1 MALAGEAKGLHKDR
15 ESIRIT
21 GVSHQYGAKQALDG
35 VSLVLHARTTIGL
48 IGPDGV
54 GKSTLLGLIAGVKR
68 VQHGEVIV
76 LDADLCVR
84 DARERVLPRIAFM
97 PQGLGR
103 NLYPTLSVYE
113 NIDFF
118 ARLFGLADAER
129 AQRIARLLDATG
141 LAPFPDRPAG
151 KLSGGM
157 KQKLGLCC
165 ALVHNPDLLI
175 LDEPTTGVDP
185 LSRRQFWTLVD
196 DLRREHEGM
205 SVIVATA
212 YMEEAQRFEHLVA
225 MDDGR
230 VLVSD
235 STEAVLRRA
244 GTPNLEAAY
253 IALLP
258 EHKRGDAGKLVIAPR
273 EPVAG
278 PPAIEAVGLT
288 RRFGSFVAV
297 DHVSFRIERAEIF
310 GFLGSNGCGK
320 TTTMKMLTGLLD
332 ATEGTAT
339 LLGKPIKATD
349 MSTRM
354 RVGYMSQSFSL
365 YEELSVRRNL
375 ELHAKLYRME
385 GERARRAV
393 ARSLE
398 DFELAPYAD
407 ERPAGLSLGIRQRL
421 QLAAA
426 CLHGPEV
433 LILDEPTSGVDPGA
447 RDMFWR
453 HLARL
458 SREAHVTIFIS
469 THFMNE
475 AARCDRISFMHR
487 GRVLAFGTPEALRAA
502 RNAATLEDAFVA
514 WLEDAQRD
522 EAQSSGVAKAASTSG
537 PITDASGAPHRPRGA
552 AATTGAMA
560 GALAAVPPLAR
571 TWAFARRETLEL
583 ARDRLRLAFAL
594 LGPVVLLLAA
604 AWSVSFDV
612 DNVRFATLDRD
623 RTVASRELIEQF
635 AGSHY
640 FVPSGEA
647 HSDDDAGR
655 LLRAADA
662 QLVVEIP
669 PGFGRDLLAGRRPE
683 LAFYVDGS
691 SPFPGATIDTYVNA
705 VLLRYVSMQ
714 MARAPVAQPTLPMSV
729 ETRFVYN
736 ETFRSIYAITPGI
749 IMLALILIPTML
761 TALGVVREKE
771 MGSITNLYASP
782 ASVGEYL
789 LGKQM
794 PYVALAMLSYLLLV
808 VLTVTVLRVPL
819 KGSFIALSFGALLF
833 VLAATG
839 LGLLVSTFVRSQVAA
854 IFGTAILCLIPSV
867 NFSGLLYPVSTLT
880 GTGYWAGV
888 GFPSSWFQLVS
899 LGSFTK
905 GLGAASFGTMY
916 AALAGFALAYLFG
929 AWCLLPKQET

>member
-1 MALAGEAKGLHKDR
+1 MALVGEVTEFRKDS
-15 ESIRIT
+15 EAIRIA
-21 GVSHQYGAKQALDG
+21 GVSHQYGATRALDG
-35 VSLVLHARTTIGL
+35 VSLVLPARTTIGL

-68 VQHGEVIV
+68 VQHGEVSV
-76 LDADLCVR
+76 LGADLRVP

-113 NIDFF
+113 NVDFF
-118 ARLFGLADAER
+118 ARLFGLAEAER
-129 AQRIARLLDATG
+129 ALRIARLLDATG

-196 DLRREHEGM
+196 DLRGEHAGM

-235 STEAVLRRA
+235 RTEAVLRRA

-253 IALLP
+253 VALLP
-258 EHKRGDAGKLVIAPR
+258 EQKRGDAGKLAIAPR

-339 LLGKPIKATD
+339 LLGKPVKATG

-354 RVGYMSQSFSL
+354 KVGYMSQSFSL
-365 YEELSVRRNL
+365 YEELSVRQNL

-385 GERARRAV
+385 GERAKSAV

-398 DFELAPYAD
+398 GFELAPYAD

-458 SREAHVTIFIS
+458 SRQAHVTIFIS

-487 GRVLAFGTPEALRAA
+487 GRVLAVGTPEALRET
-502 RNAATLEDAFVA
+502 RHAATLEDAFVA

-522 EAQSSGVAKAASTSG
+522 EAQSTGMAK
-537 PITDASGAPHRPRGA
+537 GA
-552 AATTGAMA
+552 AACAPIADAGKAAKAPRRASTMA

-571 TWAFARRETLEL
+571 IWAFTRRETLEL

-594 LGPVVLLLAA
+594 LGPIVLLLAA

-612 DNVRFATLDRD
+612 DNVRFATLDHD

-647 HSDDDAGR
+647 RNDDDARR
-655 LLRAADA
+655 LLQAADA

-705 VLLRYVSMQ
+705 VLLRYVSTQ
-714 MARAPVAQPTLPMSV
+714 MAHAPVAQPALPMSV

-789 LGKQM
+789 LGKQI
-794 PYVALAMLSYLLLV
+794 PYAALAMLSYLLLV

-819 KGSFIALSFGALLF
+819 KGSFVALSIGALLF

-880 GTGYWAGV
+880 GTSYWAGV

-905 GLGAASFGTMY
+905 GLGMASFGTMY
-916 AALAGFALAYLFG
+916 VALLGFALAYLFG
-929 AWCLLPKQET
+929 AWCLLPKQEA